1 MDRMTPAQ
9 VVAPAAAK
17 LSLLVVDD
25 SDDDAFF
32 VCRKVRAAGYEVT
45 HLRVDTAAALRQ
57 ALTTGSFDVVVCDYH
72 IPGFGA
78 APALEILR
86 ELAIDLPVIV
96 VSGVIGEEAAADC
109 MRAGAHDF
117 VLKDNLSRLVPAIER
132 ERAEHAVRRERAE
145 MRERLALSEGML
157 VRAEKLRALG
167 EMASGIAHD
176 LVNLLHPLSLH
187 LTMLDR
193 ALVKGD
199 TQTATEAAKEMRV
212 IVDRGVGTV
221 ERLRDFGK
229 DANSTPTGLLQLD
242 VIVREAVDLARPRM
256 IAKGRARHRVTC
268 ELGNPPPIQGH
279 AADIFAAI
287 VNLLANAADA
297 MPKAGTVKVAT
308 GTTTGRAFV
317 TVIDDGPGIPSDVAK
332 RVFEPFFTTKGE
344 QGTGLGLA
352 MVASCMKRH
361 GGEVKLASVPGQGAA
376 FTLSFPTEASAA
388 L

>member
-1 MDRMTPAQ
+1 MNAAA
-9 VVAPAAAK
+9 VLAPATSK
-17 LSLLVVDD
+17 LSLLVIDD

-32 VCRKVRAAGYEVT
+32 VCRKIRAAGYEVE
-45 HLRVDTAAALRQ
+45 HFRVETAAALRE
-57 ALTTGSFDVVVCDYH
+57 ALVAGPWDAIVCDYH

-78 APALEILR
+78 GPALEILR
-86 ELAIDLPVIV
+86 ELGVDLPVIV

-132 ERAEHAVRRERAE
+132 ERAEYLVRRERTE
-145 MRERLALSEGML
+145 MRERLTLSEGML
-157 VRAEKLRALG
+157 IRAEKLRALG

-187 LTMLDR
+187 LTLLDR

-199 TQTATEAAKEMRV
+199 TSTAAEAAKEMRV

-229 DANSTPTGLLQLD
+229 DAQSTPTGVLNLD

-256 IAKGRARHRVTC
+256 IAKGRARHRVAL
-268 ELGNPPPIQGH
+268 ELGNPPTIQGH

-297 MPKAGTVKVAT
+297 MPKAGTIRVVTGAT
-308 GTTTGRAFV
+308 AGRAFV
-317 TVIDDGPGIPSDVAK
+317 AIADDGPGVPKEVAEK
-332 RVFEPFFTTKGE
+332 VFEPFFTTKGE
-344 QGTGLGLA
+344 HGTGLGLA
-352 MVASCMKRH
+352 MVATCMKRH
-361 GGEVKLASVPGQGAA
+361 GGEVKLSSEPNRGAC

-388 L
+388 H